1 MSKFFLAATA
11 IGIAA
16 TSAIPAQAGN
26 IYANVEA
33 NSSFEETSYQ
43 STQTDIHLG
52 YKGGSDSFGWYIL
65 GGPQLDA
72 VQGKDGDS
80 SLSAKGGF
88 DVKATE
94 KLDLYAELS
103 TVRGDKPTYGTK
115 VGATFNF

>member
-1 MSKFFLAATA
+1 MSKIFLEATA
-11 IGIAA
+11 IGIATTA
-16 TSAIPAQAGN
+16 AIPAHAGN
-26 IYANVEA
+26 LYVNVEA
-33 NSSFEETSYQ
+33 NSAFEETSYQ

-52 YKGGSDSFGWYIL
+52 YKGGSASFGWYVQ